1 MWMKVC
7 TVSKTRAIACRSFPN
22 YYSVL
27 YVLYVLYDVILTS
40 YY

>member
-22 YYSVL
+22 YYSI
-27 YVLYVLYDVILTS
+27 LYVLYDVILTS